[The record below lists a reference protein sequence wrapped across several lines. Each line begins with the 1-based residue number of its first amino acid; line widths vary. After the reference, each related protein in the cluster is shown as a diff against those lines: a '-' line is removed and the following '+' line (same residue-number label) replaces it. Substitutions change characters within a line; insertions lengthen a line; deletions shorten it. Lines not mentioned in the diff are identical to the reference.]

1 MTMFGVTGCYGA
13 QDGDGGLLT
22 GRRASRR
29 TTAAQVVDR
38 AVAAVAARVMTA
50 IITIVAVAPPAAAQA
65 AAPAADGAT
74 ASPAATAPARL
85 DLRPGDLRRFV
96 PAETLYAPW
105 TLELDE
111 VVIRPRREPP
121 DLPERRAVPQGLGGL
136 WWAAQRPT
144 QAWRLFVPDPNAAA
158 VLPRSPD
165 DPQPPPGSWRMR
177 LDQSGKVW

>member
-1 MTMFGVTGCYGA
+1 MLVLCSLSAG
-13 QDGDGGLLT
+13 
-22 GRRASRR
+22 
-29 TTAAQVVDR
+29 
-38 AVAAVAARVMTA
+38 VAAPPLAD
-50 IITIVAVAPPAAAQA
+50 PAAARSPSP
-65 AAPAADGAT
+65 PASASAT
-74 ASPAATAPARL
+74 SSAPARL

-96 PAETLYAPW
+96 SAEELYAPW

-144 QAWRLFVPDPNAAA
+144 QAWRLLVPDPNASTA
-158 VLPRSPD
+158 VPPRSPD